1 MSASAAPDPAPAP
14 RGAPATGNLPT
25 PEEFLSRARALKV
38 KVRER
43 ADESERLRRMPDATV
58 ADFLTL
64 ELYRIMQPLRFGGC
78 QYGWDVWC
86 ECLLEIAQG
95 DGSQAWAMMVH
106 NEYVQLL
113 GACSERLQE
122 EVWGANP
129 RALISSSFQ
138 PVGKVE
144 RKSGGYTLSTGS
156 ARWGFS
162 SGIDEASWLI
172 VGGMVPER
180 GHTYFIVP
188 KEVVT
193 IVDDWYVAG
202 LAGSG
207 SKSFTI
213 AEAFVPDHRT
223 ITDQE
228 LTDGR
233 GPGVRADS
241 PAIYRYP
248 RKAGAGL
255 GIAAV
260 PLGVAIGMLEDF
272 KTLARERVQ
281 GGRAPVDLATGL
293 RISECAAELDAAKSV
308 MLENARE
315 CMRVLERGE
324 ALSVEQRV
332 RARRTAGYAALIAQ
346 RTSEKL
352 YAAAGSTGIHLS
364 SPLQRAFRDIHAG
377 ANHIGVSWETSASV
391 YGELALGRV
400 PPPGQW

>member
-1 MSASAAPDPAPAP
+1 MSPSVAPSTLS
-14 RGAPATGNLPT
+14 GSFPT
-25 PEEFLSRARALKV
+25 PTEFLARARTLKPRL
-38 KVRER
+38 RER
-43 ADESERLRRMPDATV
+43 AEESERIRRMPDTTV
-58 ADFLTL
+58 ADFVGL
-64 ELYRIMQPLRFGGC
+64 ELYRIMQPRRFGGC
-78 QYGWDVWC
+78 EYGWDVWC
-86 ECLLEIAQG
+86 ECLLELAQG

-113 GACSERLQE
+113 GACSDRVQE
-122 EVWGANP
+122 EIWGANP

-144 RKSGGYTLSTGS
+144 RKSGGYTLSTIS

-162 SGIDEASWLI
+162 SGIDEASWII
-172 VGGMVPER
+172 VGGIAPER
-180 GHTYFIVP
+180 GLTYFIVP
-188 KEVVT
+188 REVVT

-213 AEAFVPDHRT
+213 AEAFVPDYRT
-223 ITDQE
+223 IGDQE
-228 LTDGR
+228 LNDGR

-241 PAIYRYP
+241 AAISRYP

-272 KTLARERVQ
+272 KAVARERAQ
-281 GGRAPVDLATGL
+281 GGRAPVDQATGL
-293 RISECAAELDAAKSV
+293 RISECAAELEAARSV

-315 CMRVLERGE
+315 CMRVLEAGE
-324 ALSVEQRV
+324 ELSVEQRV

-346 RTSEKL
+346 RASDKL
-352 YAAAGSTGIHLS
+352 YAAAGSGAIRHS
-364 SPLQRAFRDIHAG
+364 SPLQRGFRDVHAG
-377 ANHIGVSWETSASV
+377 ANHIGVSWETSAGA
-391 YGELALGRV
+391 YGELSLGRT

>member
-1 MSASAAPDPAPAP
+1 MNGSAAPTSTPAS
-14 RGAPATGNLPT
+14 RGTQSSANFPT
-25 PEEFLSRARALKV
+25 PEEFLARARALKV

-58 ADFLTL
+58 ADFLAL
-64 ELYRIMQPLRFGGC
+64 ELHRIMLPIRFGGC

-86 ECLLEIAQG
+86 ECLLELAQG

-122 EVWGANP
+122 EVWGTNP

-144 RKSGGYTLSTGS
+144 RKDGGYMLSTIS
-156 ARWGFS
+156 ARWSFS

-172 VGGMVPER
+172 VGGMAPER

-188 KEVVT
+188 RDVVT

-213 AEAFVPDHRT
+213 AETFVPDYRT

-228 LTDGR
+228 LNDGR

-260 PLGVAIGMLEDF
+260 PLGVAFGMLEDF
-272 KTLARERVQ
+272 KALARERVQ
-281 GGRAPVDLATGL
+281 GGRAPADQPTGL

-308 MLENARE
+308 MLESARE
-315 CMRVLERGE
+315 FMRVLERGE
-324 ALSVEQRV
+324 APTVEQRV
-332 RARRTAGYAALIAQ
+332 HARRTAGYAALIAQ

-352 YAAAGSTGIHLS
+352 YAAAGSAAIHLS

-377 ANHIGVSWETSASV
+377 ANHIGVSWETSASPF
-391 YGELALGRV
+391 GEVSLGRP
-400 PPPGQW
+400 PPPGIW